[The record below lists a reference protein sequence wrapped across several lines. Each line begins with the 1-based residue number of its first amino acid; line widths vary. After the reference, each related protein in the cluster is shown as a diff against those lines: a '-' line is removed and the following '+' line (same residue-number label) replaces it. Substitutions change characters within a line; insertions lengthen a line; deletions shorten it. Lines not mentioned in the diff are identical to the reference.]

1 MSSAC
6 WDDTLKY
13 ISHLFKGK
21 GMHHLL
27 DLSIW
32 LPIIGGIFVFLTGD
46 DDHPNVSRH
55 LSLFIVVLTLL
66 ICIPLVNG
74 FDASQEGMQYIQDI
88 PWLPSL
94 GIHYHIGIDGL
105 SLLLIVLSVFT
116 NLIVILTSWH
126 GITHRVAQ
134 YYSAF
139 LIMQGLLVGVFCAM
153 DAILFYVF
161 WEATLVPM
169 YLIIGIWG
177 SDNRV
182 YAAIKF
188 FLYTF
193 LGSVLMLAAF
203 LYLGAQSGSF
213 NIETMEAV
221 KLSMP
226 AQTLIFIA
234 FFLGFAIKVP
244 MFPVH
249 TWLPDAHTEAP
260 AGGSI
265 VLAAIL
271 LKLGAYGFIR
281 FSLPIVPD
289 ACHQYASVMIALSL
303 IAIVYVGVIAIIQQ
317 DMKRLIAYSSISH
330 MGFVT
335 LGCFAIFAIA
345 EHSSINNAALIL
357 EGAIIVM
364 ISHAFVSSAMFAGV
378 GFIYERLHTRQIKDF
393 GGFVHSMPIFASF
406 FMLFAMANA
415 GLPGTSGFVGEFMVI
430 VGSIKA
436 GFWITFWAAT
446 TLILGAVY
454 TLWMYKRV
462 IFGQIVN
469 KKIGEVKDLCGF
481 EITAYVLLAIAVIA
495 MGVYPKP
502 MLDYVHQTVNHT
514 LTMADKTKL

>member
-1 MSSAC
+1 
-6 WDDTLKY
+6 
-13 ISHLFKGK
+13 
-21 GMHHLL
+21 MHHLL
-27 DLSIW
+27 NLLIW
-32 LPIIGGIFVFLTGD
+32 LPIIGGVFIALTGD
-46 DDHPNVSRH
+46 DKKPNISRC
-55 LSLFIVVLTLL
+55 LSLFTVLLTLGL
-66 ICIPLVNG
+66 CIPLLAG
-74 FDASQEGMQYIQDI
+74 FDINTPNMQFTEDMAWM
-88 PWLPSL
+88 PAL
-94 GIHYHIGIDGL
+94 GIRYSLGIDGL

-116 NLIVILTSWH
+116 NLIVILATWGSVKK
-126 GITHRVAQ
+126 RVAQ
-134 YYSAF
+134 YMAAF
-139 LIMQGLLVGVFCAM
+139 LIMQGLLVGVFSAL
-153 DAILFYVF
+153 DGIVFYIF
-161 WEATLVPM
+161 WEATLIPM

-193 LGSVLMLAAF
+193 LGSVFMLAAF
-203 LYLGAQSGSF
+203 LYLGYLAGTF
-213 NIETMEAV
+213 NIETLYAV
-221 KLSMP
+221 KLGMT

-234 FFLGFAIKVP
+234 FFLGFAIKIP

-281 FSLPIVPD
+281 FALPIVPD
-289 ACHQYASVMIALSL
+289 ACSKYAMVMVVLSL
-303 IAIVYVGVIAIIQQ
+303 IAVVYVGLIAVIQK

-345 EHSSINNAALIL
+345 ERSGLSNAGLVL

-378 GFIYERLHTRQIKDF
+378 GFIYDRMHTRQIKDF
-393 GGFVHSMPIFASF
+393 GGVVNTMPVFASF

-430 VGSIKA
+430 LGSIKA
-436 GFWITFWAAT
+436 GFWIAFWAAS
-446 TLILGAVY
+446 TLIIGASY

-462 IFGQIVN
+462 IFGEVAN
-469 KKIGEVKDLCGF
+469 KQVAELRDLNRF
-481 EITAYVLLAIAVIA
+481 EISAYALLALMVIS

-502 MLDYVHQTVNHT
+502 MLDYVHQTVAHT
-514 LTMADKTKL
+514 LAQADKSKL